1 MKIALVSPKGQ
12 LYRSRGG
19 IFKKSLRYQPLTLTT
34 LAALVPPELHATVTL
49 YDEGVAPLPDV
60 LDADLIGLTVITGTA
75 KRAYELAAQWRAQ
88 GKTVVLGGPHV
99 TLLPT
104 EAAQHADA
112 ICTGYA
118 EDSWPQLLRDF
129 AQGCLQP
136 RYAQAADFSLKRP
149 DMPFARRDLFDTR
162 NFLTQAVFEATRS
175 CAHNCEFCVAPTAWG
190 RKHLQKPVG
199 WVIEDIRR
207 VGQKKILFVDL
218 NLIANREYARELFT
232 ALIPLKVQWFGLS
245 TVLLAHDS
253 ELLELAARSG
263 CKGLL
268 LGLETVNPGS
278 LGDARKQF
286 NRSVDYKELVGTL
299 HRHGIS
305 VQGCFVFGLDHDT
318 PDVFDA
324 TVDFAI
330 DAGVD
335 LPRFAVLTPFPGTPL
350 FARLEREGRIITRD
364 WNLYD
369 AQHVVFQPLGMSV
382 QQLATGHERAWKQ
395 VYRWHA
401 IGQRLWRARNFQPLA
416 LSANIGYRFYAHN
429 LHKFYTCD
437 WPVQTLPPLP
447 TLPTVAMPN
456 PRRTTPK
463 GPTTVCG

>member
-1 MKIALVSPKGQ
+1 MKIALVSPKGP

-34 LAALVPPELHATVTL
+34 LAALVPADLHASISL
-49 YDEGVAPLPDV
+49 FDEGIAPLPDT
-60 LDADLIGLTVITGTA
+60 LDADLIGMTVITGTA
-75 KRAYELAAQWRAQ
+75 NRAYELAARWRAQ

-99 TLLPT
+99 TLLPD

-118 EDSWPQLLRDF
+118 EDSWPQLLRDY
-129 AQGCLQP
+129 AQGRLQP
-136 RYAQAADFSLKRP
+136 RYAQAPDFSLDRP
-149 DMPFARRDLFDTR
+149 DMPFARRELFDAR
-162 NFLTQAVFEATRS
+162 HFLTQAVFEATRS
-175 CAHNCEFCVAPTAWG
+175 CAHNCEFCVAPAAWG

-245 TVLLAHDS
+245 TVLLAHDT

-268 LGLETVNPGS
+268 LGLETINPAS
-278 LGDARKQF
+278 MGDARKQF
-286 NRSVDYKELVGTL
+286 NRSVDFKELIGAL

-318 PDVFDA
+318 PEVFDA

-330 DAGVD
+330 SAGVD

-350 FARLEREGRIITRD
+350 FARLEREGRILTRD
-364 WNLYD
+364 WDLYD
-369 AQHVVFQPLGMSV
+369 AQHVVFQPQGMTV
-382 QQLATGHERAWKQ
+382 QQLAQGHERAWKQ
-395 VYRWHA
+395 VYRWSA
-401 IGQRLWRARNFQPLA
+401 IGRRLWHARNFQPLA

-437 WPVQTLPPLP
+437 WPVQTLPQLP
-447 TLPTVAMPN
+447 TIALPT
-456 PRRTTPK
+456 PRAPK